1 MRYTL
6 IHTLEIL
13 ILSTKMKGIKYMQ
26 MPCPLSSSKPG
37 SVTPLPLYSTD
48 QSLYSTDIKETVTNL
63 KV

>member
-26 MPCPLSSSKPG
+26 MPCPLPSSKPG

-48 QSLYSTDIKETVTNL
+48 IKETVTNL
-63 KV
+63 KVQIL